1 MKIITITK
9 PVFLINVHNPQQ
21 VSYDVD
27 ILSTPDS
34 ENWKLLEAKEF
45 YKRLRTEHPDSSE
58 SSKTFLYRLSDF
70 YGVIYEQALTT
81 KQPVE
86 KSKVKEILGTRIF
99 DEATIL
105 EIEKYVLSKQKPD
118 EPQKFYNKLVDR
130 LFHNIEHE
138 CLNRQALLFAN
149 TDCNDILNKLEQLAE
164 VYNSFYGTCYTK
176 QNIEFTVFYLEARK
190 PEYVIRHFDKFHPI
204 FLETYKKL
212 LYLQSILQIKPLH
225 SIYEVFTDF
234 KIAIERQLMK

>member
-1 MKIITITK
+1 MEYCSKQVEHRKGQFTGCRRAQTVFVTYMSVLNVEKTAKLCNQHLAGLKHSLKKMQENFPVYEPNLKIVPIE
-9 PVFLINVHNPQQ
+9 NV
-21 VSYDVD
+21 
-27 ILSTPDS
+27 
-34 ENWKLLEAKEF
+34 
-45 YKRLRTEHPDSSE
+45 
-58 SSKTFLYRLSDF
+58 
-70 YGVIYEQALTT
+70 LTT

-105 EIEKYVLSKQKPD
+105 EIEKYVLSKQKPE

-149 TDCNDILNKLEQLAE
+149 TDCNAILNKLEQLAE

-225 SIYEVFTDF
+225 SIYDVFTDF